1 MKKKKLVAIIC
12 AVLILFLT
20 ACGEKENTEGNDVT
34 VKEPTVSYS
43 QSEHYNIPD
52 DEFICGDSLS
62 MPELERN
69 MKGIPAMYM
78 LDTGTNDDGKM
89 YAQIVEYSLNKED
102 DWDMQVFA
110 EKSLTKLFKEKR
122 EKGAESIVIDYIVR
136 GDDGNLYALMAA
148 GSEVPRLE
156 DRGAYDGMSGYEA
169 GGGGKQD
176 DKDKEQSNISYSVL
190 QIGEDV
196 DNIRE
201 TPLQF
206 AAEMEITYEKVPV
219 TKFHVFEDGSPI
231 LVFQN
236 STAAQ
241 FSIENGVQTSTE
253 ENVPDNALDRN
264 AAFGAQ
270 EVIYYSSAA
279 KSFGVLD
286 LDTMSV
292 TKNFGGEMGE
302 SEKGKEWY
310 YDVCGDNSQIYAFNT
325 SGLYQIRESGKQFSA
340 VRLSLDNSFS
350 TLENVTIYDVL
361 VDENEAVYVLMRKEA
376 KESTEYDEQWEFG
389 VEKFEKQK

>member
-1 MKKKKLVAIIC
+1 MRKKLIAIVCSI
-12 AVLILFLT
+12 LILFLT

-34 VKEPTVSYS
+34 VKESTVSYS
-43 QSEHYNIPD
+43 QSEHYNIPG
-52 DEFICGDSLS
+52 DEFMLGDSLS
-62 MPELERN
+62 VAELERN
-69 MKGIPAMYM
+69 MKGIPAMYI
-78 LDTGTNDDGKM
+78 LDTGTDDDGKM

-102 DWDMQVFA
+102 DWDMQVFG
-110 EKSLTKLFKEKR
+110 EKSLTKLFREKR
-122 EKGAESIVIDYIVR
+122 EKGAESVVIDYIVR
-136 GDDGNLYALMAA
+136 GDDGNLYALLAT
-148 GSEVPRLE
+148 GSAVPRLE
-156 DRGAYDGMSGYEA
+156 NRGIYDGAGAYEA
-169 GGGGKQD
+169 GSDGKQD
-176 DKDKEQSNISYSVL
+176 DKDKEQSGVSYSVI
-190 QIGEDV
+190 QIGEDA

-206 AAEMEITYEKVPV
+206 ATEMEIIYQKVPV
-219 TKFHVFEDGSPI
+219 TKFHIFEDGSPI

-241 FSIENGVQTSTE
+241 FSIDNGVQTSTE

-264 AAFGAQ
+264 AAFGTQ
-270 EVIYYSSAA
+270 EVIYYSSAT

-292 TKNFGGEMGE
+292 TKNFGGDMAE
-302 SEKGKEWY
+302 SDKGKEWY

-350 TLENVTIYDVL
+350 ALENATIYDVL

-376 KESTEYDEQWEFG
+376 KESTEYNEQWEFG
-389 VEKFEKQK
+389 IEKFEKQK